1 LYNYLSGISY
11 ERYMEYLEAIDAFIR
26 SEAAI
31 QFSNEHE
38 VKQLYRIIEE
48 NK

>member
-1 LYNYLSGISY
+1 
-11 ERYMEYLEAIDAFIR
+11 MEYLEAIDAFIR

-31 QFSNEHE
+31 QFSNERE